1 MENLILYGNGSV
13 ACGSFHVLTDDPNYQ
28 VVAFTVDRGVIKDNT
43 LCGLPVIP
51 FDEIEARYPPRG
63 HKMLVA
69 VGFSRM
75 NMLRAERYV
84 QAKEK
89 GYALVNYISSRACVP
104 GDLRI
109 GDNCMIGAHTVIQQG
124 VIIGNNVII
133 RENCIVGH
141 NGIINDHCFLAG
153 GVVIAGNVSIGR
165 NCFLGANCTLK
176 NGIKVSEAC
185 LIGAGA
191 VMLNDTQEKEV
202 YMVQPAR
209 KLPFPSDRL

>member
-1 MENLILYGNGSV
+1 MENLIIYGNGSV
-13 ACGSFHVLTDDPNYQ
+13 ACGSFHDLTGDSNYR

-51 FDEIEARYPPRG
+51 FDEIEAQCPPRD
-63 HKMLVA
+63 HKMLVS

-75 NMLRAERYV
+75 NKLRAERYG

-89 GYALVNYISSRACVP
+89 GYALVNSISSKACVP
-104 GDLRI
+104 GDVRI
-109 GDNCMIGAHTVIQQG
+109 GDNCMIGAYTVIQQG
-124 VIIGNNVII
+124 VTIGNNVII
-133 RENCIVGH
+133 RESCIISH
-141 NGIINDHCFLAG
+141 NSTINDHCFLAG
-153 GVVIAGNVSIGR
+153 GVVVAGNVTVGK
-165 NCFLGANCTLK
+165 NCFLGSNCTLK
-176 NGIKVSEAC
+176 DGIRIAESC